1 MTVEFTDNSMEVEA
15 AIDAA
20 VLAFL
25 EEAGAEIEAQAMRN
39 TRVDTGQTK
48 GHWRHIVDES
58 QGIVTIG
65 NPLQNAIWEEFG
77 TGEYAIKGD
86 GRKSMWTY
94 KHPKKGFVKTKG
106 KKPTRALQRAIDS
119 RKKVI
124 AKYVKDK
131 FGMVIK

>member
-1 MTVEFTDNSMEVEA
+1 MTVEFTDNSMEVKT

-25 EEAGAEIEAQAMRN
+25 EEAGAEIEAQAIRN

-48 GHWRHIVDES
+48 GHWRHIVDDS
-58 QGIVTIG
+58 KGTVTIG

-94 KHPKKGFVKTKG
+94 KHPKKGFVTTKG
-106 KKPTRALQRAIDS
+106 KKPTRALQKAIDS

-124 AKYVKDK
+124 SKYAQDK
-131 FGMVIK
+131 FGAVIK